1 MFRSLTFKKK
11 ILALGGTAVL
21 AMVIMAVLALNLVS
35 RYIEDGRRA
44 ELVAV
49 VRAAQSQ
56 IEGFRAKAQAGK
68 MSEAD
73 AQEAAKDALRSIRYG
88 DSGKDYVY
96 IWDLDGR
103 SVMHPSSRWAGQS
116 MFGKIPDGAGGD
128 LITRLVQGVKDS
140 KDGTA
145 FVLAMFPRP
154 ARPWRWTS
162 CSTCP
167 RSKAGTGWS
176 APACTWM
183 TWPPRCA
190 RPPCRPVRCC
200 WCCWPWWARWPT
212 AWAAAC

>member
-49 VRAAQSQ
+49 VRAQSQ

-103 SVMHPSSRWAGQS
+103 SVMHPSSRSGPGS
-116 MFGKIPDGAGGD
+116 PC
-128 LITRLVQGVKDS
+128 S
-140 KDGTA
+140 
-145 FVLAMFPRP
+145 
-154 ARPWRWTS
+154 ARSR
-162 CSTCP
+162 
-167 RSKAGTGWS
+167 
-176 APACTWM
+176 M
-183 TWPPRCA
+183 A
-190 RPPCRPVRCC
+190 RAV
-200 WCCWPWWARWPT
+200 T
-212 AWAAAC
+212 